1 MSIATY
7 ARELEILARQLEE
20 RKITYKQY
28 ITECNKLGEM
38 EVYL

>member
-7 ARELEILARQLEE
+7 ARELEILAKQFEDN
-20 RKITYKQY
+20 KITYEQY

-38 EVYL
+38 EVY